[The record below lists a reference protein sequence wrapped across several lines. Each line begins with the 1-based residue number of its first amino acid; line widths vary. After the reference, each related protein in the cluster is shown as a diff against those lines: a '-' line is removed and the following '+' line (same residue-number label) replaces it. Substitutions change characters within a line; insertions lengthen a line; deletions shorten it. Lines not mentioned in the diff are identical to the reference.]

1 MNQHFRDL
9 LDKYPNESSL
19 KLVYKY
25 LYREIIS
32 LDMRPG
38 LKLNLAKLAGELNV
52 SRTTVRDAVL
62 LLTDEHLVYKTSDNK
77 FYVSELKTT
86 EMKNIYAARKIIE
99 SGAAQILCELI
110 TDDQIHIFRSLLEE
124 MKKVIDCVD
133 YEEFS
138 KLDMIF
144 HRNIVT
150 FCENEFVISMYEH
163 ISDQINRYI
172 NYTSFNDYPKNR
184 SPYMPMILR
193 QHSMIVNSL
202 EHGLPENVTYL
213 IHKHF
218 TDAEK
223 LLLHPQYHLPFR
235 E

>member
-1 MNQHFRDL
+1 
-9 LDKYPNESSL
+9 
-19 KLVYKY
+19 
-25 LYREIIS
+25 
-32 LDMRPG
+32 MRPG
-38 LKLNLAKLAGELNV
+38 VKLNLAKLANELSV

-62 LLTDEHLVYKTSDNK
+62 MLTEEHLVNKTSDNK
-77 FYVSELKTT
+77 FYISELKTT

-110 TDDQIHIFRSLLEE
+110 TKEQIQIFHSLLDKMYES
-124 MKKVIDCVD
+124 VNAID

-138 KLDMIF
+138 RLDMIF
-144 HRNIVT
+144 HKNIVT
-150 FCENEFVISMYEH
+150 YCENEFVISMYEH

-172 NYTSFNDYPKNR
+172 NYTSFNDYPNKK
-184 SPYMPMILR
+184 SPFMPMILR
-193 QHSMIVNSL
+193 QHSMIIYSL
-202 EHGLPENVTYL
+202 EHGMPENVTYL

-223 LLLHPQYHLPFR
+223 LLLHPQYHLPFK